1 MVIEE
6 EEDISLDDLSID
18 NIVSLNDL
26 KSIENLTVYQLNEI
40 VTSKGLDGKV

>member
-26 KSIENLTVYQLNEI
+26 KCIENLTVYQLNEI